1 MINIDMTGKV
11 VFLTGSAGTI
21 GSKAVEVFAKAGAAV
36 YFTDIAGDRGTALE
50 KRLQSD
56 GLNVNFIVGDSTS
69 DSDCKCVVD
78 IIFDREGHID
88 ALINNVGWGG
98 GPDKKVPY
106 PDYDEATMLKVISI
120 CFDGVYSFTRHI
132 LPKMMENGGGRIV
145 NTGSVAG
152 FRAPL
157 MLQTPYTSTKA
168 AIMNITMTWASR
180 YGKYGITVNS
190 VIPGSV
196 MNDQIKD
203 AIWGSKEKEDSMFAH
218 IPAGRIGQPEDI
230 ANAMLFLCSP
240 LASYVNGCMLNVDG
254 GWSSGYALG

>member
-1 MINIDMTGKV
+1 MKGKT

-21 GSKAVEVFAKAGAAV
+21 GSKAVEVFARADANV
-36 YFTDIAGDRGTALE
+36 YFTDIAADRGEALAQKLRAE
-50 KRLQSD
+50 GLQVSF
-56 GLNVNFIVGDSTS
+56 LCGDSTD
-69 DSDCKCVVD
+69 DSDCKRIVD
-78 IIFDREGHID
+78 TIYAREGRID

-98 GPDKKVPY
+98 GPDKKAPY
-106 PDYDEATMLKVISI
+106 PDYDEETMRKVISI
-120 CFDGVYSFTRHI
+120 CLDGVYSFTKYI
-132 LPKMMENGGGRIV
+132 LPKMIENGGGRIV

-157 MLQTPYTSTKA
+157 MYQTPYTSAKA
-168 AIMNITMTWASR
+168 AIMNVTRTWASA

-240 LASYVNGCMLNVDG
+240 QASYVNGCMLNVDG
-254 GWSSGYALG
+254 GWSAAYALG